1 MTKYLKLMPDYYC
14 WPLWWAGGEIGNVDP
29 KTLPLRKET
38 LIRLDQWADLYD
50 SQLNMADPLS
60 SNFFSESEL
69 AAFEREGVE
78 LWLQLRE
85 ELSPEYE
92 VWYFSQQLHHPVK
105 HPRELL

>member
-1 MTKYLKLMPDYYC
+1 MPDYQC
-14 WPLWWAGGEIGNVDP
+14 SPLWWGGGEIGNVDP

-69 AAFEREGVE
+69 AAFEGRAVARVRS
-78 LWLQLRE
+78 LVL
-85 ELSPEYE
+85 
-92 VWYFSQQLHHPVK
+92 
-105 HPRELL
+105 